1 MTRESKLPL
10 EVMALYSKSKSNFS
24 ERERLVL
31 NKRIGGKT
39 FDEIGKEW
47 GVTRS
52 RIQQIQKKAVEKL
65 LSSKIRKEVE
75 ERGVSP
81 SVRDLDAFGL
91 SSRARKALLSLGVK
105 RIDGTSR
112 ITKRDLLFT
121 RNCGMNTIKEVERVM
136 GKHGLSLKEEKMEYP
151 PLKIN
156 MGSLNLSRKAKQVL
170 HRLNIERIGDLA
182 YLTQNDL
189 LQIRGCGKKT
199 FLEIELF
206 MKNNGMSLRDRK

>member
-136 GKHGLSLKEEKMEYP
+136 GKHGLSLKEEK
-151 PLKIN
+151 I
-156 MGSLNLSRKAKQVL
+156 AKQVL